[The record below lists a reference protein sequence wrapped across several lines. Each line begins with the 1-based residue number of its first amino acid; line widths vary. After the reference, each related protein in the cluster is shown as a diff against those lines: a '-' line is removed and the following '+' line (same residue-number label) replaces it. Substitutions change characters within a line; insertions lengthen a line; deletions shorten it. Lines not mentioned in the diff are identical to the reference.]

1 MSRGIWP
8 LANGACRRRDPPV
21 RGGRAPQAAVASCE
35 VVIVFATESVMTIW
49 AEPVKGITVMQNTAK
64 QSDPEFQESW
74 AEIPSRHR
82 FSIENGIVTSRLMVS
97 SALEGLDI
105 WVACNSGASREWYDM
120 DLAAEV
126 DNGLHKY
133 FHLARQQ
140 LQVKSG
146 GKGGIVVRGIK
157 AVFLKIQAGLDSMED
172 CEIELRTF
180 LDTKTWA
187 GVSPEGK
194 ERSGH
199 SASPIRAEFGF
210 TDEFGHTPWKGLGGP
225 IMLNT
230 HWLKRPAEEGF
241 KKMEEVARTLV
252 HEASHRFAQTK
263 DILYKQSSLGARL
276 KEEDKLEM
284 QRLPKPGESQVEFD
298 EYRGFAKEYIQQKS
312 AETQITSRAIAG
324 GGRAEVKQRSTGL
337 QKALVSLAP
346 KSGPEIQPVQWL
358 ENADSYAWFARRVW
372 KRMGSPEK

>member
-74 AEIPSRHR
+74 AKIPSRHR

-140 LQVKSG
+140 
-146 GKGGIVVRGIK
+146 
-157 AVFLKIQAGLDSMED
+157 
-172 CEIELRTF
+172 
-180 LDTKTWA
+180 
-187 GVSPEGK
+187 
-194 ERSGH
+194 
-199 SASPIRAEFGF
+199 
-210 TDEFGHTPWKGLGGP
+210 
-225 IMLNT
+225 
-230 HWLKRPAEEGF
+230 
-241 KKMEEVARTLV
+241 KMEEVARTLV
-252 HEASHRFAQTK
+252 HE
-263 DILYKQSSLGARL
+263 
-276 KEEDKLEM
+276 
-284 QRLPKPGESQVEFD
+284 V
-298 EYRGFAKEYIQQKS
+298 
-312 AETQITSRAIAG
+312 
-324 GGRAEVKQRSTGL
+324 VTGL
-337 QKALVSLAP
+337 PRRRTSSTSKAHSAP
-346 KSGPEIQPVQWL
+346 
-358 ENADSYAWFARRVW
+358 D
-372 KRMGSPEK
+372 